1 MGELQHPLDVNNTRR
16 SSMDLDCMQLLMI
29 ACVFSIDI
37 FNVSSTLSPLDHYT
51 GLQSVSIPQFIHP
64 CIQSSEQTAVQPAQA
79 LSQSRWVVRTN
90 HRCSPMLW
98 LASVPAALTPS
109 YFFSVPSPR
118 LTHSFDYISPLPL
131 YQFFGQVSAL
141 SPFLHLPT

>member
-1 MGELQHPLDVNNTRR
+1 
-16 SSMDLDCMQLLMI
+16 MDLDCMQLLMI

-109 YFFSVPSPR
+109 YFFLFPHPVSRIP
-118 LTHSFDYISPLPL
+118 LITSPLFRCTNFLAKSRLFPL
-131 YQFFGQVSAL
+131 SFTFPPKCLQFSSF
-141 SPFLHLPT
+141 FLHA